1 MRLLTVKQVSEM
13 LQTNPAFIYE
23 LIDAGRLRA
32 IWLRSLK
39 VREEELERF
48 LIEEETQQNDY
59 HTKLRQP

>member
-1 MRLLTVKQVSEM
+1 MRLLTVKQVREM
-13 LQTNPAFIYE
+13 LQTNPAFVYE

-32 IWLRSLK
+32 IRLRSLK

-59 HTKLRQP
+59 HTKL

>member
-13 LQTNPAFIYE
+13 LQTKTAFVYE

-59 HTKLRQP
+59 HTKL

>member
-32 IWLRSLK
+32 IRLRSLK
-39 VREEELERF
+39 VREEELEIF

-59 HTKLRQP
+59 HTKL

>member
-13 LQTNPAFIYE
+13 LQTNPAFVYE

-32 IWLRSLK
+32 IRLRSLK

-59 HTKLRQP
+59 HTKL

>member
-13 LQTNPAFIYE
+13 LQTNPAFVYE

-48 LIEEETQQNDY
+48 LIEEETPQNDY
-59 HTKLRQP
+59 HTKL

>member
-1 MRLLTVKQVSEM
+1 MRLLTVKQVSER
-13 LQTNPAFIYE
+13 LLTNPAFVYE

-59 HTKLRQP
+59 HTKL

>member
-13 LQTNPAFIYE
+13 LQINPAFVYE

-32 IWLRSLK
+32 IRLRSLK

-59 HTKLRQP
+59 HTKL

>member
-1 MRLLTVKQVSEM
+1 MQLLTVKQVSEM
-13 LQTNPAFIYE
+13 LQINPAFVYK

-48 LIEEETQQNDY
+48 LIEEETQQNEY
-59 HTKLRQP
+59 RTKL

>member
-1 MRLLTVKQVSEM
+1 MRLLTVKQVGEM
-13 LQTNPAFIYE
+13 LQTNPAFVYK

-59 HTKLRQP
+59 HTKL